1 VSRRIWTAAGV
12 TGGLLVLAFL
22 SSGCGLTKKKECL
35 EEEGKEPE
43 ECEDMRVVEESG
55 QMSLARGDFNV
66 RFSAGAF
73 NPEFASL
80 ELFKGAVQTCG
91 GTLVSKVFKLQIR
104 GSEGLLKSRRQ
115 VGQKAWAR
123 HNLRAV
129 LPERDTALHL
139 IIARGAAAPARWLS
153 VGPTVLE
160 PQGAAAEGKTDVNFW
175 TLEADALFYLVSA
188 SSLAAPCEVYPAA
201 EELENFPDEPTES

>member
-1 VSRRIWTAAGV
+1 MAAAKV
-12 TGGLLVLAFL
+12 TGGLVLFAFL
-22 SSGCGLTKKKECL
+22 FSGCGLTKKKECL

-55 QMSLARGDFNV
+55 QMSLVRGDFNV
-66 RFSAGAF
+66 RFSSGAF

-80 ELFKGAVQTCG
+80 ELFRGDVQTCG

-104 GSEGLLKSRRQ
+104 DSEGQLKSRRQ
-115 VGQKAWAR
+115 LGQKAWAR

-129 LPERDTALHL
+129 LPERDSALHL
-139 IIARGAAAPARWLS
+139 VIARDAAAPARWFS

-175 TLEADALFYLVSA
+175 TLETDALFYLVSA
-188 SSLAAPCEVYPAA
+188 PSLSAPCEVYPSA
-201 EELENFPDEPTES
+201 EELEKFPDEPTAS